1 MKRAILL
8 TLAAGVATLPALWG
22 VTGNTTFGQSVPAA
36 IPSGASVAPSLDDR
50 TSAPSATSSADDRG
64 RDGKG
69 SDDSATSSAPTA
81 AGTSDNRRGRGSDD
95 ATTTSPT
102 RATTVTATSGSR
114 TTSSKATTAA
124 TAATAAT
131 ADDKGGST
139 QGADD
144 SGGHGGKSGSG
155 KG

>member
-36 IPSGASVAPSLDDR
+36 IPSGASVAPSVDDR
-50 TSAPSATSSADDRG
+50 RSAPSAGSTADDRG

-69 SDDSATSSAPTA
+69 SNDSATSSGPTA
-81 AGTSDNRRGRGSDD
+81 AATSDDHRGRGSDD
-95 ATTTSPT
+95 AATSSQTQVTTE
-102 RATTVTATSGSR
+102 TATSGDR
-114 TTSSKATTAA
+114 TTSTKATTA
-124 TAATAAT
+124 TV
-131 ADDKGGST
+131 DDKGGST
-139 QGADD
+139 QSSGD
-144 SGGHGGKSGSG
+144 SGHGGKSGSG